1 MRKRIDILCIALL
14 AALSMT
20 AQLKTFTLEDLNFGG
35 ERYHRMIPERRYYA
49 WWGDKPI
56 RLEVDGVY
64 LTDWKSG
71 RETMLLSLDELLDMK
86 EGGEDMIGV
95 NLLNSSFPYADK
107 PQICINGPRKRMLYD
122 FKTKTVV
129 WSQGRNGTLEWNAAS
144 KTDAYSHEQ
153 NLWLRLADGKERQ
166 LTVDGSREIVYGR
179 SVHRNEFG
187 IEKGTF
193 FSPDG
198 NRIAFYRMDQSMVT
212 DYPQVN
218 TFERIATYEPD
229 KYPMAGMKS
238 HEVTVGV
245 HDILADT
252 VVYLNVGNPENRFF
266 TNITWSPD
274 SRKLYL
280 YEVNREQNRASLDE
294 YDART
299 GCKLRTIDIE
309 EDDKYVEPQHP
320 VTFVPWDD
328 ARFLAWSQK
337 DGYWHLYLYDAV
349 KGLCIRQ
356 LTKGNWVVK
365 ELLGFCKEVNCAIIV
380 ANKDN
385 HLQQNVYAV
394 NLETGRMTLL
404 DNGKGVHNVLL
415 SANGNGMID
424 CWTEPD
430 LPRAYALTDIVETVK
445 GKGRPRTM
453 SLFRS
458 PDPWKGY
465 AIPYYKTGV
474 LTAADDTTVLH
485 WRMVMPPDFSE
496 KNKYPA
502 VVYVYG
508 GPHAHLVE
516 ASWHWGARGW
526 ETYMAQKGFIVFV
539 LDNRGSENRG
549 KVFEQV
555 TFRRLGQEEM
565 RDQIRGVDYLRS
577 LPYVDSR
584 RLGVHGWSYG
594 GYMTISLMT
603 NYPDVF
609 KVGVAG
615 GPVIDWKWYEVMY
628 GERYMDTP
636 DENPEGYALTSLL
649 SKAGNLKGKL
659 QIITGMNDPVVVP
672 QHALQFINACNE
684 AGTYPDFYVYPG
696 EGHNMQGHLSVHL
709 HERITDYFMRL
720 KSNGA
725 EIEEKTK

>member
-35 ERYHRMIPERRYYA
+35 ERYHRMIPERRYYT

-64 LTDWKSG
+64 LIDRKSG

-107 PQICINGPRKRMLYD
+107 PQICVNGPRKRMLYD

-166 LTVDGSREIVYGR
+166 LTADGSREIVYGR

-245 HDILADT
+245 HDIPADT

-274 SRKLYL
+274 SRRLYL

-294 YDART
+294 YDAQT

-349 KGLCIRQ
+349 KGQCIRQ

-365 ELLGFCKEVNCAIIV
+365 ELLGFCKEVNSAIIV

-430 LPRAYALTDIVETVK
+430 VPRAYALTDIVETVK
-445 GKGRPRTM
+445 GKGTLRTM
-453 SLFRS
+453 SLFCS

-465 AIPYYKTGV
+465 AIPHYKTGV

-485 WRMVMPPDFSE
+485 WRMVLPPDFSE

-516 ASWHWGARGW
+516 ASWHWGARSW

-709 HERITDYFMRL
+709 HERITDYFMQL